1 MQDSLFQG
9 QAPVNKK
16 SAKKTKNK
24 DFESVQT
31 LFEKYQVESK
41 PGYISQEFQ
50 DFGYRMALELDDL
63 DRVSLYMRLAKVE
76 NRGILEQALSFVS
89 DANARNKARLF
100 MWKMKQL
107 KDTKENKTDD
117 KK

>member
-9 QAPVNKK
+9 QALVNKK
-16 SAKKTKNK
+16 ADKKTKNK
-24 DFESVQT
+24 DFESVQA

-50 DFGYRMALELDDL
+50 DFGYRLALELDDL

-107 KDTKENKTDD
+107 KDSKEAKTND